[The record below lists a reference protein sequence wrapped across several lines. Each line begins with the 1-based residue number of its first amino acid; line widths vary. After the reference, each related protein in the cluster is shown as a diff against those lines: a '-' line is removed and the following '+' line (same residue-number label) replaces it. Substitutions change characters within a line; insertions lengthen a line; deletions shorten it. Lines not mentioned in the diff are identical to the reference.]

1 MAGFWKTYWRALKI
15 PALPVIWIVAS
26 LFGVAAGPFN
36 SLESMSF
43 GARLVFWPT
52 SIAVGILIGAGIR
65 IFVRRKLGLRRFRYE
80 APTLAGLSA
89 LVLTAPLYLLVL
101 LLAEKPNFGGF
112 EIFHMAAY
120 IFGLSMAGSILRHWM
135 APEQGRRTRSREIH
149 AAAFPT
155 EAPSGADPSAEKAL
169 TRPAPRLLYRL
180 EPDLRAPLIR
190 LAVNDHY
197 VDVVTEAGQTSLLI
211 RLADAIAETEG
222 APGLQVHRSHWVARE
237 AVRAMRKAKGRV
249 FLEMSDGEEVPVS
262 RTYQPRVEAA
272 GFPPSGAERMAAQ

>member
-52 SIAVGILIGAGIR
+52 SIAVGILIGAAIR
-65 IFVRRKLGLRRFRYE
+65 IFVRRKLGLRCFRYE

-135 APEQGRRTRSREIH
+135 APE
-149 AAAFPT
+149 
-155 EAPSGADPSAEKAL
+155 
-169 TRPAPRLLYRL
+169 
-180 EPDLRAPLIR
+180 
-190 LAVNDHY
+190 
-197 VDVVTEAGQTSLLI
+197 
-211 RLADAIAETEG
+211 
-222 APGLQVHRSHWVARE
+222 
-237 AVRAMRKAKGRV
+237 
-249 FLEMSDGEEVPVS
+249 
-262 RTYQPRVEAA
+262 
-272 GFPPSGAERMAAQ
+272 